1 MRLHMN
7 KYLLEIGVEE
17 LPCNFIPDA
26 QKQLKSGFEKFIKD
40 NGISFSSIRTFATPR
55 RLTVLI
61 DGLPDKKDDITK
73 VVKGPISNI
82 AYDKDGNLSPAGMG
96 FAKKNGVNP
105 ENLFVENNY
114 LMAKIEEKGKSTK
127 ELLEQNVSK
136 IISSL
141 NGSHFMR
148 WADFDVKFQ
157 RPIRWLVSLFNNE
170 EAKISFLDVTSGKT
184 SRGHRFANM
193 SVPVDID
200 NYEKE
205 LYDAK
210 VIADFD
216 KRKAEIVKSATEAAK
231 SIGAEIVF
239 DEDLL
244 NEVTNL
250 TEWPVPVICDF
261 DEKYL
266 RVPDKVTVTVM
277 AVHQRYFP
285 LYKDGKL
292 LNKFITM
299 ANFVGNDGFDNIKA
313 GNERVVV
320 ARLDDG
326 IFFFE
331 EDTKKPLESYLEN
344 LKGMTFQ
351 KGMGSMYDKTMRVIE
366 LSKSLATETN
376 TPVETVERTARL
388 CKADLATSLVFEFT
402 ELQGFI
408 GCDYAKHCGEKV
420 EVAEG
425 IKEHYFPLNATSEI
439 AKGIEGKLV
448 GIADKVDT
456 VIVIFASGAKISGSQ
471 DPLGV
476 RRAALGVLKTILN
489 GDVNINLTALIKK
502 SIELLPIKV
511 ENTEELFNKIYDFFV
526 QRLIIFLSDSYKN
539 DILDACIS
547 NTDVLVDLRG
557 FINKVNA
564 LVEIVK
570 RPDFATLNEAAG
582 RIIRIINGKEIN
594 ELPSVDLFKEDCE
607 KVLYDCIKAVDEN
620 ENSLLLAEKLS
631 KCTEKISNFF
641 DKVLVMDKDENVKNN
656 RLKLLTL
663 AKSKFD
669 KICDF
674 SKISV

>member
-1 MRLHMN
+1 MN

-17 LPCNFIPDA
+17 LPYKFIPDA
-26 QKQLKSGFEKFIKD
+26 EKQLKAGFEKFAND
-40 NGISFSSIRTFATPR
+40 NGISFSSIKTFATPR

-61 DGLPDKKDDITK
+61 EGLPEKKEDVVKT
-73 VVKGPISNI
+73 VKGPIVTI
-82 AYDKDGNLSPAGMG
+82 AYDKDGNLTPAANG
-96 FAKKNGVNP
+96 FAKKNGVAP
-105 ENLFVENNY
+105 QDLFTQDNY
-114 LMAKIEEKGKSTK
+114 VWAKIEEKGKSTK
-127 ELLEQNVSK
+127 ELLEQNVSH

-170 EAKISFLDVTSGKT
+170 EAKISFLDVTSGRI

-193 SVPVDID
+193 SVEVDID
-200 NYEKE
+200 NYEEE
-205 LYDAK
+205 LYKAK
-210 VIADFD
+210 VIADAE

-244 NEVTNL
+244 DEVTYL

-266 RVPDKVTVTVM
+266 KVPDKVTVTVM

-299 ANFVGNDGFDNIKA
+299 ANFVGTEGFENIKA

-320 ARLDDG
+320 ARLEDG
-326 IFFFE
+326 VFFFD
-331 EDTKKPLESYLEN
+331 EDTKKPLEAYLEN
-344 LKGMTFQ
+344 LKDMTFQ
-351 KGMGSMYDKTMRVIE
+351 KGMGSIYDKTMRVVD
-366 LSKSLATETN
+366 LSKKLAEETN
-376 TPVETVERTARL
+376 SPVDTVARTALL
-388 CKADLATSLVFEFT
+388 CKADLATQLVFEFT

-408 GCDYAKHCGEKV
+408 GCDYAKHCGEKS

-425 IKEHYFPLNATSEI
+425 IKEHYFPLNATSEL

-456 VIVIFASGAKISGSQ
+456 VVVIFASGAKISGSQ

-489 GDVNINLTALIKK
+489 NDMNINLTVLIKK
-502 SIELLPIKV
+502 AIELLPVKADD
-511 ENTEELFNKIYDFFV
+511 EKALFDKISDFFV
-526 QRLIIFLSDSYKN
+526 QRLTILLSDTYKN
-539 DILDACIS
+539 DVMNACIA
-547 NTDVLVDLRG
+547 NNDVLADLKG
-557 FINKVNA
+557 FTKRANA
-564 LVEIVK
+564 VVK
-570 RPDFATLNEAAG
+570 ILEKPYFAELNEAAG
-582 RIIRIINGKEIN
+582 RIIRIIKGKEIN
-594 ELPSVDLFKEDCE
+594 ENPDEKIFKESCE
-607 KVLYDCIKAVDEN
+607 NDLYNCIKAVDEKT
-620 ENSLLLAEKLS
+620 EAEKLADELA
-631 KCTEKISNFF
+631 KCTPAITAFF
-641 DKVLVMDKDENVKNN
+641 DKVLVMDKDEAVKNN
-656 RLKLLTL
+656 RLRLLTL

-669 KICDF
+669 AICDF
-674 SKISV
+674 SKLSV

>member
-1 MRLHMN
+1 MN

-17 LPCNFIPDA
+17 LPYKFIPDA
-26 QKQLKSGFEKFIKD
+26 EKQLKAGFEKFAND
-40 NGISFSSIRTFATPR
+40 NGISFSSIKTFATPR

-61 DGLPDKKDDITK
+61 EGLPEKKEDVVKT
-73 VVKGPISNI
+73 VKGPIATI
-82 AYDKDGNLSPAGMG
+82 AYDKDGNLTPAANG
-96 FAKKNGVNP
+96 FAKKNGVAP
-105 ENLFVENNY
+105 QDLFTQDNY
-114 LMAKIEEKGKSTK
+114 VWAKIEEKGKSTK
-127 ELLEQNVSK
+127 ELLEQNVPH

-170 EAKISFLDVTSGKT
+170 EAKISFLDVTSGRI

-193 SVPVDID
+193 SVEVDID
-200 NYEKE
+200 NYEEE
-205 LYDAK
+205 LYKAK
-210 VIADFD
+210 VIADAE

-244 NEVTNL
+244 DEVTYL

-266 RVPDKVTVTVM
+266 KVPDKVTVTVM

-299 ANFVGNDGFDNIKA
+299 ANFVGTEGFENIKA

-320 ARLDDG
+320 ARLEDG
-326 IFFFE
+326 VFFFD
-331 EDTKKPLESYLEN
+331 EDTKKPLEAYLEN
-344 LKGMTFQ
+344 LKDMTFQ
-351 KGMGSMYDKTMRVIE
+351 KGMGSIYDKTMRVVD
-366 LSKSLATETN
+366 LSKKLAEETN
-376 TPVETVERTARL
+376 SPVDTVARTALL
-388 CKADLATSLVFEFT
+388 CKADLATQLVFEFT

-408 GCDYAKHCGEKV
+408 GCDYAKHCGEKP

-425 IKEHYFPLNATSEI
+425 IKEHYFPLNATSEL

-456 VIVIFASGAKISGSQ
+456 VVVIFASGAKISGSQ

-489 GDVNINLTALIKK
+489 NDMNINLTDLIKK
-502 SIELLPIKV
+502 AIELLPVKADD
-511 ENTEELFNKIYDFFV
+511 EKALFDKISDFFV
-526 QRLIIFLSDSYKN
+526 QRLTILLSDTYKN
-539 DILDACIS
+539 DVMNACIA
-547 NTDVLVDLRG
+547 NNDVLADLKG
-557 FINKVNA
+557 FTKRANA
-564 LVEIVK
+564 VVK
-570 RPDFATLNEAAG
+570 ILEKPYFAELNEAAG
-582 RIIRIINGKEIN
+582 RIIRIIKGKEIN
-594 ELPSVDLFKEDCE
+594 ENPDESSFRESCENDL
-607 KVLYDCIKAVDEN
+607 YNCIKAV
-620 ENSLLLAEKLS
+620 AEKAEAEKVADELA
-631 KCTEKISNFF
+631 KCTPAITAFF
-641 DKVLVMDKDENVKNN
+641 DKVLVMDKDEAVKNN
-656 RLKLLTL
+656 RLRLLTL

-669 KICDF
+669 AICDF
-674 SKISV
+674 SKLSV

>member
-1 MRLHMN
+1 MN

-17 LPCNFIPDA
+17 LPYKFIPDA
-26 QKQLKSGFEKFIKD
+26 EKQLKAGFEKFAND
-40 NGISFSSIRTFATPR
+40 NGISFSSIKTFATPR

-61 DGLPDKKDDITK
+61 EGLPEKKEDVVKT
-73 VVKGPISNI
+73 VKGPIVTI
-82 AYDKDGNLSPAGMG
+82 AYDKDGNLTPAANG
-96 FAKKNGVNP
+96 FAKKNGVAP
-105 ENLFVENNY
+105 QDLFTQDNY
-114 LMAKIEEKGKSTK
+114 VWAKIEEKGKSTK
-127 ELLEQNVSK
+127 ELLEQNVPH

-170 EAKISFLDVTSGKT
+170 EAKISFLDVTSGRI

-193 SVPVDID
+193 SVEVDID
-200 NYEKE
+200 NYEEE
-205 LYDAK
+205 LYKAK
-210 VIADFD
+210 VIADAE

-244 NEVTNL
+244 DEVTYL

-266 RVPDKVTVTVM
+266 KVPDKVTVTVM

-299 ANFVGNDGFDNIKA
+299 ANFVGTEGFENIKA

-320 ARLDDG
+320 ARLEDG
-326 IFFFE
+326 VFFFD
-331 EDTKKPLESYLEN
+331 EDTKKPLEAYLEN
-344 LKGMTFQ
+344 LKDMTFQ
-351 KGMGSMYDKTMRVIE
+351 KGMGSIYDKTMRVVD
-366 LSKSLATETN
+366 LSKKLAEETN
-376 TPVETVERTARL
+376 SPVDTVARTALL
-388 CKADLATSLVFEFT
+388 CKADLATQLVFEFT

-408 GCDYAKHCGEKV
+408 GCDYAKHCGEKP

-425 IKEHYFPLNATSEI
+425 IKEHYFPLNATSEL

-456 VIVIFASGAKISGSQ
+456 VVVIFASGAKISGSQ

-489 GDVNINLTALIKK
+489 NDMNINLTDLIKK
-502 SIELLPIKV
+502 AIELLPVKADD
-511 ENTEELFNKIYDFFV
+511 EKALFDKISDFFV
-526 QRLIIFLSDSYKN
+526 QRLTILLSDTYKN
-539 DILDACIS
+539 DVMNACIA
-547 NTDVLVDLRG
+547 NNDVLADLKG
-557 FINKVNA
+557 FIKRANA
-564 LVEIVK
+564 VVK
-570 RPDFATLNEAAG
+570 ILEKPYFAELNEAAG
-582 RIIRIINGKEIN
+582 RIIRIIKGKEIN
-594 ELPSVDLFKEDCE
+594 ENPDEKIFKESCE
-607 KVLYDCIKAVDEN
+607 NDLYNCIKAVDEKT
-620 ENSLLLAEKLS
+620 EAEKLADELA
-631 KCTEKISNFF
+631 KCTPAITAFF
-641 DKVLVMDKDENVKNN
+641 DKVLVMDKDEAVKNN

-669 KICDF
+669 AICDF
-674 SKISV
+674 SKLSV

>member
-1 MRLHMN
+1 MN
-7 KYLLEIGVEE
+7 KYLLEIGTEE
-17 LPCNFIPDA
+17 LPYKFIPDA
-26 QKQLKSGFEKFIKD
+26 TKQLVTGFEKFVKE
-40 NGISFSSIRTFATPR
+40 NGITFSNIKTYATPR

-61 DGLPDKKDDITK
+61 EGLPDKKEDIVKT
-73 VVKGPISNI
+73 VKGPAANI
-82 AYDKDGNLSPAGMG
+82 AYKDGVLTPAAQG
-96 FAKKNGVNP
+96 FAKKNGVDASA
-105 ENLFVENNY
+105 LYVQDNY
-114 LMAKIEEKGKSTK
+114 VWAKTEEKGKSTK
-127 ELLEQNVSK
+127 ELLEENVSK

-157 RPIRWLVSLFNNE
+157 RPIRWIVSLFNDE
-170 EAKISFLDVTSGKT
+170 EAKVSFLDVTSGKI
-184 SRGHRFANM
+184 SRGHRFADM
-193 SVPVDID
+193 SVEVDID
-200 NYEKE
+200 NYENE
-205 LYDAK
+205 LYKAK
-210 VIADFD
+210 VIADAE

-244 NEVTNL
+244 DEVTYL

-266 RVPDKVTVTVM
+266 KVPDKVTVTVM

-320 ARLDDG
+320 ARLEDG
-326 IFFFE
+326 VFFFD
-331 EDTKKPLESYLEN
+331 EDTKKPLEAYLEN
-344 LKGMTFQ
+344 LKDMTFQ
-351 KGMGSMYDKTMRVIE
+351 KGMGSIYDKTMRVVE
-366 LSKSLATETN
+366 LSEKLAKETN
-376 TPVETVERTARL
+376 APVDTVSRTAKL
-388 CKADLATSLVFEFT
+388 CKADLATQLVFEFT

-408 GCDYAKHCGEKV
+408 GCDYAKHCGEKP

-425 IKEHYFPLNATSEI
+425 IKEHYFPLNATSEL

-456 VIVIFASGAKISGSQ
+456 VVVIFASGAKISGSQ

-489 GDVNINLTALIKK
+489 SDLNINLTDLIKK
-502 SIELLPIKV
+502 AIELLPVKV
-511 ENTEELFNKIYDFFV
+511 EDEKALFDKIYDFFV
-526 QRLIIFLSDSYKN
+526 QRLMILLSDTYKN
-539 DILDACIS
+539 DIMDACVA
-547 NTDVLVDLRG
+547 NADVLADLKG
-557 FINKVNA
+557 FISKLNA
-564 LVEIVK
+564 LLNIIEK
-570 RPDFATLNEAAG
+570 DYFASLSESAG
-582 RIIRIINGKEIN
+582 RIIRIIKGKEIS
-594 ELPSVDLFKEDCE
+594 EMPSVDLFKEDCE
-607 KVLYDCIKAVDEN
+607 KALFDCINAIDEKQ
-620 ENSLLLAEKLS
+620 NSEKVADELAN
-631 KCTEKISNFF
+631 CTEKISNFF
-641 DKVLVMDKDENVKNN
+641 DKVLVMDKDEAVKDN

-669 KICDF
+669 AICDF
-674 SKISV
+674 SKFSL

>member
-1 MRLHMN
+1 MN

-17 LPCNFIPDA
+17 LPYKFIPDA
-26 QKQLKSGFEKFIKD
+26 EKQLTTAFKKFADD
-40 NGISFSSIRTFATPR
+40 NGISFSNIKTFATPR
-55 RLTVLI
+55 RLSVILE
-61 DGLPDKKDDITK
+61 GLPDKKEDILKT
-73 VVKGPISNI
+73 VKGPIATI
-82 AYDKDGNLSPAGMG
+82 AYDQNGNLTPAALG
-96 FAKKNGVNP
+96 FAKKNNVAP
-105 ENLFVENNY
+105 ENLFTENNY
-114 LMAKIEEKGKSTK
+114 IYAKIEEKGKSTK

-170 EAKISFLDVTSGKT
+170 EAKISFLDVTSGKI
-184 SRGHRFANM
+184 SRGHRF
-193 SVPVDID
+193 SKLEVPVDIE
-200 NYEKE
+200 NYEQE
-205 LYDAK
+205 LYEAK
-210 VIADFD
+210 VIADAK
-216 KRKAEIVKSATEAAK
+216 KRKEEIVKSATAAAK

-244 NEVTNL
+244 DEVTYL

-266 RVPDKVTVTVM
+266 KVPDKVTVTVM

-299 ANFVGNDGFDNIKA
+299 ANFVGTEGFDNIKA
-313 GNERVVV
+313 GNERVVT
-320 ARLDDG
+320 ARLEDG

-344 LKGMTFQ
+344 LKDMTFQ
-351 KGMGSMYDKTMRVIE
+351 KGMGSMYDKTMRIID
-366 LSKSLATETN
+366 LSKSLANETN
-376 TPVETVERTARL
+376 TPAETIERTAKL

-408 GCDYAKHCGEKV
+408 GCDYAKHCGEKN

-425 IKEHYFPLNATSEI
+425 IKEHYFPLNATSEL
-439 AKGIEGKLV
+439 AQSIEGKLV

-456 VIVIFASGAKISGSQ
+456 VSVIFASGAKISGSQ

-476 RRAALGVLKTILN
+476 RRAALGVLKTIINSKL
-489 GDVNINLTALIKK
+489 NINLDNLIRK
-502 SIELLPIKV
+502 SIEILPVKS
-511 ENTEELFNKIYDFFV
+511 ENPEELYKKISDFYI
-526 QRLIIFLSDSYKN
+526 QRLIILLSESHKN
-539 DILDACIS
+539 DALEACIS
-547 NTDVLVDLRG
+547 NFNVLADLNG
-557 FINKVNA
+557 FMTRLNA
-564 LVEIVK
+564 LEQIITS
-570 RPDFATLNEAAG
+570 PDFSALNEAAG
-582 RIIRIINGKEIN
+582 RVIRIIKGKEIN
-594 ELPSVDLFKEDCE
+594 EIPDINLFKEDCE
-607 KVLYDCIKAVDEN
+607 KDLFERISNIDTNKTYN
-620 ENSLLLAEKLS
+620 EVAQELTN
-631 KCTEKISNFF
+631 CTQKINNFF
-641 DKVLVMDKDENVKNN
+641 DKVLVMDKDESIKNN

-674 SKISV
+674 SKLSV

>member
-1 MRLHMN
+1 MN

-17 LPCNFIPDA
+17 LPYKFIPDA
-26 QKQLKSGFEKFIKD
+26 EKQLKAGFEKFAND
-40 NGISFSSIRTFATPR
+40 NGISFSSIKTFATPR

-61 DGLPDKKDDITK
+61 EGLPEKKEDVVKT
-73 VVKGPISNI
+73 VKGPIATI
-82 AYDKDGNLSPAGMG
+82 AYDKDGNLTPAANG
-96 FAKKNGVNP
+96 FAKKNGVAP
-105 ENLFVENNY
+105 QDLFTQDNY
-114 LMAKIEEKGKSTK
+114 VWAKIEEKGKSTK
-127 ELLEQNVSK
+127 ELLEQNVPH

-170 EAKISFLDVTSGKT
+170 EAKISFLDVTSGRI

-193 SVPVDID
+193 SVEVDID
-200 NYEKE
+200 NYEEE
-205 LYDAK
+205 LYKAK
-210 VIADFD
+210 VIADAE

-244 NEVTNL
+244 DEVTYL

-266 RVPDKVTVTVM
+266 KVPDKVTVTVM

-299 ANFVGNDGFDNIKA
+299 ANFVGTEGFENIKA

-320 ARLDDG
+320 ARLEDG
-326 IFFFE
+326 VFFFD
-331 EDTKKPLESYLEN
+331 EDTKKPLEAYLEN
-344 LKGMTFQ
+344 LKDMTFQ
-351 KGMGSMYDKTMRVIE
+351 KGMGSIYDKTMRVVD
-366 LSKSLATETN
+366 LSKKLAEETN
-376 TPVETVERTARL
+376 SPVDTVARTALL
-388 CKADLATSLVFEFT
+388 CKADLATQLVFEFT

-408 GCDYAKHCGEKV
+408 GCDYAKHCGEKP

-425 IKEHYFPLNATSEI
+425 IKEHYFPLNATSEL

-456 VIVIFASGAKISGSQ
+456 VVVIFASGAKISGSQ

-489 GDVNINLTALIKK
+489 NDMNINLTDLIKK
-502 SIELLPIKV
+502 AIELLPVKADD
-511 ENTEELFNKIYDFFV
+511 EKALFDKISDFFV
-526 QRLIIFLSDSYKN
+526 QRLTILLSDTYKN
-539 DILDACIS
+539 DVMNACIA
-547 NTDVLVDLRG
+547 NNDVLADLKG
-557 FINKVNA
+557 FTKRANA
-564 LVEIVK
+564 VVK
-570 RPDFATLNEAAG
+570 ILEKPYFAELNEAAG
-582 RIIRIINGKEIN
+582 RIIRIIKGKEIN
-594 ELPSVDLFKEDCE
+594 ENPDESIFKESCE
-607 KVLYDCIKAVDEN
+607 NDLYNCIKAVDEKT
-620 ENSLLLAEKLS
+620 EAEKVADELA
-631 KCTEKISNFF
+631 KCTPAITAFF
-641 DKVLVMDKDENVKNN
+641 DKVLVMDKDEAVKNN
-656 RLKLLTL
+656 RLKLLTF

-669 KICDF
+669 AICDF
-674 SKISV
+674 SKLSV

>member
-1 MRLHMN
+1 MN

-17 LPCNFIPDA
+17 LPYKFIPDA
-26 QKQLKSGFEKFIKD
+26 EKQLTTAFKKFADD
-40 NGISFSSIRTFATPR
+40 NGISFSNIKTFATPR
-55 RLTVLI
+55 RLSVILE
-61 DGLPDKKDDITK
+61 GLPDKKEDILKT
-73 VVKGPISNI
+73 VKGPIATI
-82 AYDKDGNLSPAGMG
+82 AYDQNGNLTPAALG
-96 FAKKNGVNP
+96 FAKKNNVAP
-105 ENLFVENNY
+105 ENLFTENNY
-114 LMAKIEEKGKSTK
+114 IYAKIEEKGKSTK

-170 EAKISFLDVTSGKT
+170 EAKISFLDVTSGKI
-184 SRGHRFANM
+184 SRGHRF
-193 SVPVDID
+193 SKLEVPVDIE
-200 NYEKE
+200 NYEQE
-205 LYDAK
+205 LYEAK
-210 VIADFD
+210 VIADAK
-216 KRKAEIVKSATEAAK
+216 KRKEEIVKSATAAAK

-244 NEVTNL
+244 DEVTYL

-266 RVPDKVTVTVM
+266 KVPDKVTVTVM

-299 ANFVGNDGFDNIKA
+299 ANFVGTEGFDNIKA
-313 GNERVVV
+313 GNERVVT
-320 ARLDDG
+320 ARLEDG

-344 LKGMTFQ
+344 LKDMTFQ
-351 KGMGSMYDKTMRVIE
+351 KGMGSMYDKTMRIID
-366 LSKSLATETN
+366 LSKSLANETN
-376 TPVETVERTARL
+376 TPAETIERTAKL

-408 GCDYAKHCGEKV
+408 GCDYAKHCGEKN

-425 IKEHYFPLNATSEI
+425 IKEHYFPLNATSEL
-439 AKGIEGKLV
+439 AQSIEGKLV

-456 VIVIFASGAKISGSQ
+456 VSVIFASGAKISGSQ

-476 RRAALGVLKTILN
+476 RRAALGVLKTIINSKL
-489 GDVNINLTALIKK
+489 NINLDNLIRK
-502 SIELLPIKV
+502 SIEILPVKS
-511 ENTEELFNKIYDFFV
+511 ENPEELYKKISDFYI
-526 QRLIIFLSDSYKN
+526 QRLIILLSESHKN
-539 DILDACIS
+539 DALEACIS
-547 NTDVLVDLRG
+547 NFNVLADLNG
-557 FINKVNA
+557 FMTRLNA
-564 LVEIVK
+564 LEQIITS
-570 RPDFATLNEAAG
+570 PDFSALNEAAG
-582 RIIRIINGKEIN
+582 RVIRIIKGKEIN
-594 ELPSVDLFKEDCE
+594 EIPDINLFKEDCE
-607 KVLYDCIKAVDEN
+607 KDLFESISNIDTNKTYN
-620 ENSLLLAEKLS
+620 EVAQELTN
-631 KCTEKISNFF
+631 CTQKINNFF
-641 DKVLVMDKDENVKNN
+641 DKVLVMDKDESIKNN

-674 SKISV
+674 SKLSV

>member
-1 MRLHMN
+1 MN

-17 LPCNFIPDA
+17 LPYKFIPDA
-26 QKQLKSGFEKFIKD
+26 EKQLKAGFEKFAND
-40 NGISFSSIRTFATPR
+40 NGISFSSIKTFATPR

-61 DGLPDKKDDITK
+61 EGLPEKKEDVVKT
-73 VVKGPISNI
+73 VKGPIATI
-82 AYDKDGNLSPAGMG
+82 AYNKDGNLTPAANG
-96 FAKKNGVNP
+96 FAKKNGVAP
-105 ENLFVENNY
+105 QDLFTQDNY
-114 LMAKIEEKGKSTK
+114 VWAKIEEKGKSTK
-127 ELLEQNVSK
+127 ELLEQNVPH

-170 EAKISFLDVTSGKT
+170 EAKISFLDVTSGRI

-193 SVPVDID
+193 SVEVDID
-200 NYEKE
+200 NYEEE
-205 LYDAK
+205 LYKAK
-210 VIADFD
+210 VIADAE

-244 NEVTNL
+244 DEVTYL

-266 RVPDKVTVTVM
+266 KVPDKVTVTVM

-299 ANFVGNDGFDNIKA
+299 ANFVGTDGFENIKA

-320 ARLDDG
+320 ARLEDG
-326 IFFFE
+326 VFFFD
-331 EDTKKPLESYLEN
+331 EDTKKPLEAYLEN
-344 LKGMTFQ
+344 LKDMTFQ
-351 KGMGSMYDKTMRVIE
+351 KGMGSIYDKTMRVVD
-366 LSKSLATETN
+366 LSKKLAEETN
-376 TPVETVERTARL
+376 SPVDTVARTALL
-388 CKADLATSLVFEFT
+388 CKADLATQLVFEFT

-408 GCDYAKHCGEKV
+408 GCDYAKHCGEKP

-425 IKEHYFPLNATSEI
+425 IKEHYFPLNATSEL

-456 VIVIFASGAKISGSQ
+456 VVVIFASGAKISGSQ

-489 GDVNINLTALIKK
+489 NDMNINLTDLIKK
-502 SIELLPIKV
+502 AIELLPVKADD
-511 ENTEELFNKIYDFFV
+511 EKALFDKISDFFV
-526 QRLIIFLSDSYKN
+526 QRLTILLSDTYKN
-539 DILDACIS
+539 DVMNACIA
-547 NTDVLVDLRG
+547 NNDVLADLKG
-557 FINKVNA
+557 FTKRANA
-564 LVEIVK
+564 VVK
-570 RPDFATLNEAAG
+570 ILEKPYFAELNEAAG
-582 RIIRIINGKEIN
+582 RIIRIIKGKEIN
-594 ELPSVDLFKEDCE
+594 ENPDESIFKESCE
-607 KVLYDCIKAVDEN
+607 NDLYNCIKAVDEKT
-620 ENSLLLAEKLS
+620 EAEKVADELA
-631 KCTEKISNFF
+631 KCTPAITAFF
-641 DKVLVMDKDENVKNN
+641 DKVLVMDKDEAVKNN
-656 RLKLLTL
+656 RLKLLTF

-669 KICDF
+669 AICDF
-674 SKISV
+674 SKLSV

>member
-1 MRLHMN
+1 MN

-26 QKQLKSGFEKFIKD
+26 QKQLKSGFEKFIQD
-40 NGISFSSIRTFATPR
+40 NGIFFSSVKTFATPR

-73 VVKGPISNI
+73 IVKGPISNI

-105 ENLFVENNY
+105 ESLYVENNY
-114 LMAKIEEKGKSTK
+114 LMAKVEEKGKSTK

-193 SVPVDID
+193 SVDVDID

-320 ARLDDG
+320 ARLEDG

-331 EDTKKPLESYLEN
+331 EDTKKPLEAYLEN
-344 LKGMTFQ
+344 LKDMTFQ
-351 KGMGSMYDKTMRVIE
+351 KGMGSMYDKTMRVVE
-366 LSKSLATETN
+366 LSKSLAAETN
-376 TPVETVERTARL
+376 TPVETVERTAKL

-408 GCDYAKHCGEKV
+408 GCDYAKHCGEKA

-456 VIVIFASGAKISGSQ
+456 VTVIFASGAKISGSQ

-489 GDVNINLTALIKK
+489 GDVNVNLTTLIKK
-502 SIELLPIKV
+502 SIELLPVKV

-539 DILDACIS
+539 DILDACVS
-547 NTDVLVDLRG
+547 GTDVLADLKG

-570 RPDFATLNEAAG
+570 RPYFGALSEAAG
-582 RIIRIINGKEIN
+582 RIIRIIKGKEIN
-594 ELPSVDLFKEDCE
+594 ELPSEDLFKEDCE
-607 KVLYDCIKAVDEN
+607 KALYDCIKDIDEN
-620 ENSLLLAEKLS
+620 TNSTILAENLS

-674 SKISV
+674 SKISA

>member
-1 MRLHMN
+1 MN

-17 LPCNFIPDA
+17 LPYKFIPDA
-26 QKQLKSGFEKFIKD
+26 EKQLKAGFEKFAND
-40 NGISFSSIRTFATPR
+40 NGISFSSIKTFATPR

-61 DGLPDKKDDITK
+61 EGLPEKKEDVVKT
-73 VVKGPISNI
+73 VKGPIVTI
-82 AYDKDGNLSPAGMG
+82 AYDKDGNLTPAANG
-96 FAKKNGVNP
+96 FAKKNGVAP
-105 ENLFVENNY
+105 QDLFTQDNY
-114 LMAKIEEKGKSTK
+114 VWAKIEEKGKSTK
-127 ELLEQNVSK
+127 ELLEQNVPH

-170 EAKISFLDVTSGKT
+170 EAKISFLDVTSGRI

-193 SVPVDID
+193 SVEVDID
-200 NYEKE
+200 NYEEE
-205 LYDAK
+205 LYKAK
-210 VIADFD
+210 VIADAE

-244 NEVTNL
+244 DEVTYL

-266 RVPDKVTVTVM
+266 KVPDKVTVTVM

-299 ANFVGNDGFDNIKA
+299 ANFVGTEGFENIKA

-320 ARLDDG
+320 ARLEDG
-326 IFFFE
+326 VFFFD
-331 EDTKKPLESYLEN
+331 EDTKKPLEAYLEN
-344 LKGMTFQ
+344 LKDMTFQ
-351 KGMGSMYDKTMRVIE
+351 KGMGSIYDKTMRVVD
-366 LSKSLATETN
+366 LSKKLAEETN
-376 TPVETVERTARL
+376 SPVDTVARAALL
-388 CKADLATSLVFEFT
+388 CKADLATQLVFEFT

-408 GCDYAKHCGEKV
+408 GCDYAKHCGEKP

-425 IKEHYFPLNATSEI
+425 IKEHYFPLNATSEL

-456 VIVIFASGAKISGSQ
+456 VVVIFASGAKISGSQ

-489 GDVNINLTALIKK
+489 NDMNINLTDLIKK
-502 SIELLPIKV
+502 AIELLPVKADD
-511 ENTEELFNKIYDFFV
+511 EKALFDKISDFFV
-526 QRLIIFLSDSYKN
+526 QRLTILLSDTYKN
-539 DILDACIS
+539 DVMNACIA
-547 NTDVLVDLRG
+547 NNDVLADLKG
-557 FINKVNA
+557 FTKRANA
-564 LVEIVK
+564 VVK
-570 RPDFATLNEAAG
+570 ILEKPYFAELNEAAG
-582 RIIRIINGKEIN
+582 RIIRIIKGKEIN
-594 ELPSVDLFKEDCE
+594 ENPDEKIFKESCE
-607 KVLYDCIKAVDEN
+607 NDLYNCIKAVDEKT
-620 ENSLLLAEKLS
+620 EAEKLADELA
-631 KCTEKISNFF
+631 KCTPAITAFF
-641 DKVLVMDKDENVKNN
+641 DKVLVMDKDEAVKNN
-656 RLKLLTL
+656 RLRLLTL

-669 KICDF
+669 AICDF
-674 SKISV
+674 SKLSV

>member
-1 MRLHMN
+1 MN

-17 LPCNFIPDA
+17 LPYKFIPDA
-26 QKQLKSGFEKFIKD
+26 EKQLKAGFEKFAND
-40 NGISFSSIRTFATPR
+40 NGISFSSIKTFATPR

-61 DGLPDKKDDITK
+61 EGLPEKKEDVVKT
-73 VVKGPISNI
+73 VKGPIATI
-82 AYDKDGNLSPAGMG
+82 AYDKDGNLTPAANG
-96 FAKKNGVNP
+96 FAKKNGVAP
-105 ENLFVENNY
+105 QDLFTQDNY
-114 LMAKIEEKGKSTK
+114 VWAKIEEKGKSTK
-127 ELLEQNVSK
+127 ELLEQNVPL

-170 EAKISFLDVTSGKT
+170 EAKISFLDVTSGRI

-193 SVPVDID
+193 SVEVDID
-200 NYEKE
+200 NYEEE
-205 LYDAK
+205 LYKAK
-210 VIADFD
+210 VIADAE

-244 NEVTNL
+244 DEVTYL

-266 RVPDKVTVTVM
+266 KVPDKVTVTVM

-299 ANFVGNDGFDNIKA
+299 ANFVGTEGFENIKA

-320 ARLDDG
+320 ARLEDG
-326 IFFFE
+326 VFFFD
-331 EDTKKPLESYLEN
+331 EDTKKPLEAYLEN
-344 LKGMTFQ
+344 LKDMTFQ
-351 KGMGSMYDKTMRVIE
+351 KGMGSIYDKTMRVVD
-366 LSKSLATETN
+366 LSKKLAEETN
-376 TPVETVERTARL
+376 SPVDTVARTALL
-388 CKADLATSLVFEFT
+388 CKADLATQLVFEFT

-408 GCDYAKHCGEKV
+408 GCDYAKHCGEKP

-425 IKEHYFPLNATSEI
+425 IKEHYFPLNATSEL

-456 VIVIFASGAKISGSQ
+456 VVVIFASGAKISGSQ

-489 GDVNINLTALIKK
+489 NDMNINLTDLIKK
-502 SIELLPIKV
+502 AIELLPVKADD
-511 ENTEELFNKIYDFFV
+511 EKALFDKIYDFFV
-526 QRLIIFLSDSYKN
+526 QRLTILLSDTYKN
-539 DILDACIS
+539 DVMNACIA
-547 NTDVLVDLRG
+547 NNDVLADLKG
-557 FINKVNA
+557 FTKRANA
-564 LVEIVK
+564 VVK
-570 RPDFATLNEAAG
+570 ILEKPYFAELNEAAG
-582 RIIRIINGKEIN
+582 RIIRIIKGKEIN
-594 ELPSVDLFKEDCE
+594 ENPDESIFKESCE
-607 KVLYDCIKAVDEN
+607 NDLYNCIKAVDEKA
-620 ENSLLLAEKLS
+620 EAEKVADELA
-631 KCTEKISNFF
+631 KCTPAITAFF
-641 DKVLVMDKDENVKNN
+641 DKVLVMDKDEAVKNN
-656 RLKLLTL
+656 RLKLLTF

-669 KICDF
+669 VICDF
-674 SKISV
+674 SKLSV

>member
-1 MRLHMN
+1 MN

-17 LPCNFIPDA
+17 LPYKFIPDA
-26 QKQLKSGFEKFIKD
+26 EKQLKAGFEKFAND
-40 NGISFSSIRTFATPR
+40 NGISFSSIKTFATPR

-61 DGLPDKKDDITK
+61 EGLPEKKEDVVKT
-73 VVKGPISNI
+73 VKGPIVTI
-82 AYDKDGNLSPAGMG
+82 AYDKDGNLTPAANG
-96 FAKKNGVNP
+96 FAKKNGVAP
-105 ENLFVENNY
+105 QDLFTQDNY
-114 LMAKIEEKGKSTK
+114 VWAKIEEKGKSTK
-127 ELLEQNVSK
+127 ELLEQNVSH

-170 EAKISFLDVTSGKT
+170 EAKISFLDVTSGRI

-193 SVPVDID
+193 SVEVDID
-200 NYEKE
+200 NYEEE
-205 LYDAK
+205 LYKAK
-210 VIADFD
+210 VIADAE

-244 NEVTNL
+244 DEVTYL

-266 RVPDKVTVTVM
+266 KVPDKVTVTVM

-299 ANFVGNDGFDNIKA
+299 ANFVGTEGFENIKA

-320 ARLDDG
+320 ARLEDG
-326 IFFFE
+326 VFFFD
-331 EDTKKPLESYLEN
+331 EDTKKPLEAYLEN
-344 LKGMTFQ
+344 LKDMTFQ
-351 KGMGSMYDKTMRVIE
+351 KGMGSIYDKTMRVVD
-366 LSKSLATETN
+366 LSKKLAEETN
-376 TPVETVERTARL
+376 SPVDTVARTALL
-388 CKADLATSLVFEFT
+388 CKADLATQLVFEFT

-408 GCDYAKHCGEKV
+408 GCDYAKHCGEKS

-425 IKEHYFPLNATSEI
+425 IKEHYFPLNATSEL

-456 VIVIFASGAKISGSQ
+456 VVVIFASGAKISGSQ

-489 GDVNINLTALIKK
+489 NDMNINLTVLIKK
-502 SIELLPIKV
+502 AIELLPVKADD
-511 ENTEELFNKIYDFFV
+511 EKALFDKISDFFV
-526 QRLIIFLSDSYKN
+526 QRLTILLSDTYKN
-539 DILDACIS
+539 DVMNACIA
-547 NTDVLVDLRG
+547 NNDVLADLKG
-557 FINKVNA
+557 FTKRANA
-564 LVEIVK
+564 VVK
-570 RPDFATLNEAAG
+570 ILEKPYFAELNEAAG
-582 RIIRIINGKEIN
+582 RIIRIIKGKEIN
-594 ELPSVDLFKEDCE
+594 ENPDEKIFKESCE
-607 KVLYDCIKAVDEN
+607 NDLYNCIKAVDEKT
-620 ENSLLLAEKLS
+620 ETEKLADELA
-631 KCTEKISNFF
+631 KCTPAITAFF
-641 DKVLVMDKDENVKNN
+641 DKVLVMDKDEAVKNN
-656 RLKLLTL
+656 RLRLLTL

-669 KICDF
+669 AICDF
-674 SKISV
+674 SKLSV